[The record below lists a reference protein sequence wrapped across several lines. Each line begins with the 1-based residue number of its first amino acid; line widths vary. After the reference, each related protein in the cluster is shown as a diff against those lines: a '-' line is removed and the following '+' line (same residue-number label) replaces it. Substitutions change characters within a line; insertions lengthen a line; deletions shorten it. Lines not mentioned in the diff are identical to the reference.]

1 VQPALK
7 LPSDTLAETQDNSPP
22 ELTSTPEGQ
31 ANDQPAEEHSKEVS
45 NPTTKT
51 VEIETVHSEN
61 PSDLSS
67 TALETDR
74 PEETMASCPDNQTN
88 ETPFVDDL
96 EEALLVAISEQVNPE
111 PVPREQPVDRDSG
124 VIALT
129 CKSEPEFESL
139 VEGAELAL
147 GIDFTKLRFGRK
159 INF

>member
-1 VQPALK
+1 
-7 LPSDTLAETQDNSPP
+7 
-22 ELTSTPEGQ
+22 
-31 ANDQPAEEHSKEVS
+31 
-45 NPTTKT
+45 
-51 VEIETVHSEN
+51 
-61 PSDLSS
+61 
-67 TALETDR
+67 
-74 PEETMASCPDNQTN
+74 MASCPDNQTN

-111 PVPREQPVDRDSG
+111 PVPQEQPVDRDSG

-129 CKSEPEFESL
+129 SKSEPEFESL